1 MLDEKMISTIIL
13 TNGHEKRLR
22 DSINSI
28 LNQDYVYKELII
40 VSSELSDALSEY
52 MEEPMIKIHIKPE
65 FSYLEARDY
74 ALGQVRGEYIFF
86 LNPLDTLIDNQS
98 FSDMYRDMEEN
109 DSNFLTTAFIDLKD
123 GLFYFGEPQKDVE
136 PITSDDYWF
145 HFVKKREIRPI
156 YGKLFAREI
165 LDSLNVRIES
175 DQQLVKYLILNARN
189 PIFDKKGSG
198 KYVWFKDADRHSL
211 DLNRAEIP
219 VPKYL
224 GNIDAT
230 ESDIDKFI
238 NVAIC
243 IDDNYCQHINPM
255 VYSIEKN
262 TTEKVIIHIV
272 YYKLNSESL
281 ENIFKLNEIL
291 TNVELKLCKVK
302 EYQYEW
308 LSKFKE
314 NDLPT
319 EAYFRLLLPD
329 LLPNVKRIL
338 YLDVDMLV
346 LNDLGI
352 LYRTDL
358 GNSVLGVVRD
368 FPFTNDKN
376 SWSYLLLGE
385 SGDRYFNSG
394 MLLMNLA
401 LMRENNIVE
410 KFMKFILKTSQ
421 HYFLGDQDAFNV
433 FFFYNVKLLEDKY
446 NYIVENQ
453 KILQKVNFDVV
464 IMHFC
469 GFSDPKPW
477 KLNDN
482 NTKYILPSIR
492 MYREYQRKINNLIV
506 RGPKILI
513 IVEEADNFIDT
524 NKTIASINY
533 QNYGNY
539 EMIFQ
544 PLKENSNSKK
554 LEELYPQLISS
565 QINDELRKDIDYLFY
580 LRKGS
585 YFTEWN
591 ALSLLIKV
599 AIEKN
604 ADYVMPS
611 HKVFKV
617 KDGNFYVRND

>member
-238 NVAIC
+238 NVAIYLC
-243 IDDNYCQHINPM
+243 ICF
-255 VYSIEKN
+255 
-262 TTEKVIIHIV
+262 II
-272 YYKLNSESL
+272 
-281 ENIFKLNEIL
+281 
-291 TNVELKLCKVK
+291 
-302 EYQYEW
+302 
-308 LSKFKE
+308 
-314 NDLPT
+314 
-319 EAYFRLLLPD
+319 R
-329 LLPNVKRIL
+329 
-338 YLDVDMLV
+338 
-346 LNDLGI
+346 
-352 LYRTDL
+352 
-358 GNSVLGVVRD
+358 
-368 FPFTNDKN
+368 
-376 SWSYLLLGE
+376 
-385 SGDRYFNSG
+385 
-394 MLLMNLA
+394 
-401 LMRENNIVE
+401 
-410 KFMKFILKTSQ
+410 
-421 HYFLGDQDAFNV
+421 
-433 FFFYNVKLLEDKY
+433 
-446 NYIVENQ
+446 
-453 KILQKVNFDVV
+453 
-464 IMHFC
+464 
-469 GFSDPKPW
+469 
-477 KLNDN
+477 
-482 NTKYILPSIR
+482 
-492 MYREYQRKINNLIV
+492 
-506 RGPKILI
+506 
-513 IVEEADNFIDT
+513 
-524 NKTIASINY
+524 
-533 QNYGNY
+533 
-539 EMIFQ
+539 
-544 PLKENSNSKK
+544 
-554 LEELYPQLISS
+554 
-565 QINDELRKDIDYLFY
+565 
-580 LRKGS
+580 
-585 YFTEWN
+585 
-591 ALSLLIKV
+591 
-599 AIEKN
+599 
-604 ADYVMPS
+604 
-611 HKVFKV
+611 
-617 KDGNFYVRND
+617 